1 MIVGKHT
8 AVWILVST
16 GAVLLSFAGCSNL
29 SGGAESALEEGQY
42 QEALSRVDETLD
54 RDSSDVEAYLMRA
67 KVLRR
72 MADSTMAPDEYKA
85 LHRRAWEAEEQALS
99 FGEGASLRKRV
110 QDRRRQIYDQ
120 EISRGE
126 KAYNLANKNNQQD
139 LYRQSAAFF
148 GAAGTIYS
156 DSARPVLNEA
166 YSRLRT
172 EQREEVI
179 PVLEQYVERAD
190 TAAKKAYK
198 ILGQLY
204 LEADRTPEGIEMLGQ
219 AVQMYPDDRD
229 LQALRLNAYNQSGN
243 VDQALDAYRAFIE
256 KQPDVARYRYN
267 YGSLLLEAERYPE
280 AIAQLE
286 KAIMIQPSHLES
298 QYNLGAA
305 YINAALARD
314 DSIAALEDGKINL
327 PETDKEAQIRALT
340 DKRQALFENAIPPL
354 RRVRRMAGAEFQD
367 IRQDACRAL
376 MVAYIQTDRPN
387 RAAQV
392 ETCSGFA
399 KPTN

>member
-8 AVWILVST
+8 AVWILIST

-85 LHRRAWEAEEQALS
+85 LHRRAWEAEEQVLS
-99 FGEGASLRKRV
+99 FGEGASLRERV
-110 QDRRRQIYDQ
+110 QDRRRQIYDR

-267 YGSLLLEAERYPE
+267 YGSLLLKAERYPE

-314 DSIAALEDGKINL
+314 DSIAALEDGKISL
-327 PETDKEAQIRALT
+327 PETDKEAQIRVLT

-392 ETCSGFA
+392 ETCSGFS

>member
-8 AVWILVST
+8 AVWILIST

-67 KVLRR
+67 NVLRR

-99 FGEGASLRKRV
+99 FGEGASLRERV
-110 QDRRRQIYDQ
+110 QDRRRQTYDQ

-156 DSARPVLNEA
+156 DSSRPVLNEA

-267 YGSLLLEAERYPE
+267 YGSLLLKAERYPE

-314 DSIAALEDGKINL
+314 DSITALEDGEINL

-392 ETCSGFA
+392 ETCSGFS